1 MSHAS
6 GLQLK
11 VKQKI
16 FRQSV
21 LYLIFHDK
29 TAIVVHVEET
39 MQRLTSS
46 FAEVVKIFALAIIL
60 KEVELTLLYQP
71 ESQHDYHHSHITA
84 GRFMTSDAK
93 IEKERD

>member
-21 LYLIFHDK
+21 LHHLTFHDK
-29 TAIVVHVEET
+29 TAIIVHVEET
-39 MQRLTSS
+39 VQRLTSS

-60 KEVELTLLYQP
+60 KEIGLTLLYQP
-71 ESQHDYHHSHITA
+71 ESQHDYRHSHITT
-84 GRFMTSDAK
+84 GESK
-93 IEKERD
+93 L